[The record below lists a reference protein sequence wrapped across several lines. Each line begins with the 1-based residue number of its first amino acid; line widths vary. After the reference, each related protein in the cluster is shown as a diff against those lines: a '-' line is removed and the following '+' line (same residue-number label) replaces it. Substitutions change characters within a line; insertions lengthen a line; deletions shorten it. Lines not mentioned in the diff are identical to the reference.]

1 MKIKLNFP
9 KDNNHIYNLAFVKAL
24 LIHSTI
30 DNLNI
35 TYLEK
40 EQLQQEVLEYLK
52 KTWTHIVVRVTIR
65 DN

>member
-40 EQLQQEVLEYLK
+40 EQLQEEVLEYLK
-52 KTWTHIVVRVTIR
+52 KT
-65 DN
+65 

>member
-40 EQLQQEVLEYLK
+40 EQLQEEVLEYLK
-52 KTWTHIVVRVTIR
+52 KTWTHIVGRVKIR
-65 DN
+65 EN